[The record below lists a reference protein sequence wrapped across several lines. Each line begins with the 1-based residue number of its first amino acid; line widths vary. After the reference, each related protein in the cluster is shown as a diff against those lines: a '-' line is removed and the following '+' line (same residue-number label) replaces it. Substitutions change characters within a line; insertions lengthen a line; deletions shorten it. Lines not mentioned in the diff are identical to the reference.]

1 MNWGRQAGAFDETF
15 EASGD
20 VRPHYRTALSILQG
34 FSPDEIERRE
44 RLQKLALLNQGIT
57 FTVYGEKDGIERIF
71 PFDFVPRIIP
81 AAEWRRIEAGLVQ
94 RITTLGLFLL
104 DVYGEQ
110 KCLKDG
116 VLPAELVY
124 SRKEYKRELLRVIP
138 PRKIFTHIVGTGG
151 VVLAVSRGGAPDAG
165 HDSVHR
171 GRGDRHGPVSCGD
184 ATERPVVVAHLLGR
198 GHDGGRI

>member
-1 MNWGRQAGAFDETF
+1 MKWGRQAGAFDETF

-34 FSPDEIERRE
+34 FSAGEIERRE

-124 SRKEYKRELLRVIP
+124 SRKEYKRELLGVIP
-138 PRKIFTHIVGTGG
+138 PRKIFTHIVGTDII
-151 VVLAVSRGGAPDAG
+151 RDDAG
-165 HDSVHR
+165 QYLVLEDNCRCPS
-171 GRGDRHGPVSCGD
+171 GMS
-184 ATERPVVVAHLLGR
+184 
-198 GHDGGRI
+198 